1 MKIKYFDLDN
11 KLVNIS
17 CKLYYHDSQNVR
29 TVVLFGH
36 GLSGHKDNHAAERF
50 AGRLIG
56 ETGDAAVLAFNWP
69 GHGDDGQEVVS
80 LSTCDKYIDALIEY
94 IKETFAPEIIDVYAT
109 SFGGYLFLRYIAEHG
124 NPFQRIALRA
134 PAVEIYEV
142 MNHRILDSGEKERM
156 REGKRISVGFDR
168 KVQIEQTF
176 LNELQMADLSIHDF
190 RKWADNILILQGSAD
205 EVVPY
210 ESVSRFA
217 EKNGIQFQLVEG
229 ADHRFT
235 DVEKMDEAISQIL
248 NFFKCYEIIKPH

>member
-1 MKIKYFDLDN
+1 
-11 KLVNIS
+11 
-17 CKLYYHDSQNVR
+17 
-29 TVVLFGH
+29 
-36 GLSGHKDNHAAERF
+36 
-50 AGRLIG
+50 
-56 ETGDAAVLAFNWP
+56 
-69 GHGDDGQEVVS
+69 
-80 LSTCDKYIDALIEY
+80 
-94 IKETFAPEIIDVYAT
+94 
-109 SFGGYLFLRYIAEHG
+109 
-124 NPFQRIALRA
+124 
-134 PAVEIYEV
+134 
-142 MNHRILDSGEKERM
+142 LDSGEKERM